1 MTKIK
6 ICGLTRFEDINAV
19 NSAKPDYIG
28 FVFAESKRQVDI
40 ETAKRLKSALNQ
52 EIKAVGVFVNQPIEE
67 IISLANARIIDIIQ
81 LHGDEDEEY
90 ISNLREEVSL
100 PIIKAM
106 RIRQKSDVKKTK
118 SDFALFDTYDKNQY
132 GGSGVSFNWE
142 LLQGYE
148 GDFFLA
154 GGLQSDN
161 IEEAIKTVKPFC
173 VDISSGVETN
183 GIKDQRK
190 ILEIVEKVR
199 RINYE

>member
-142 LLQGYE
+142 LLKGYE
-148 GDFFLA
+148 GEFFLA